1 MRETITIS
9 VPEEIKA
16 EIDRIVQEEGVSR
29 SDSRTMSLRDYLFVR
44 SFRRLRSRLM
54 AKALERGVVTDED
67 VFDRVS

>member
-16 EIDRIVQEEGVSR
+16 EIDRIVQEEGISR
-29 SDSRTMSLRDYLFVR
+29 SDVVRESLRDYLFVR
-44 SFRRLRSRLM
+44 SFRRLRARLM
-54 AKALERGVVTDED
+54 AKALARGVVTDED